1 MRTDSTSWQNIY
13 FQFTSECFKFNKFS
27 FIILFALVHCPV
39 LHSGLRYDFSS
50 FGSLGW
56 CLAAASVSE
65 SCPQPQGVT
74 SNKFLSLEGSAHIKW
89 VVCEEIQRSFPL
101 IQLQTTLMVTQLQSN
116 MWHFFMCNTA
126 VSFSLYPTLLSS
138 PFLSDTSKTSPQKI
152 SHMQISISE
161 SVFQGSQ
168 SKMPVEPYILL
179 PFSNT
184 LNTHY
189 TIIPQFLLYTHKW
202 GTTIPIFN

>member
-1 MRTDSTSWQNIY
+1 MRTDSTSWENID

-27 FIILFALVHCPV
+27 FIILSALVHCPV
-39 LHSGLRYDFSS
+39 LHSGLRYNFSS

-56 CLAAASVSE
+56 CLSAASVSE

-89 VVCEEIQRSFPL
+89 GFCEAIQRSFPL
-101 IQLQTTLMVTQLQSN
+101 IQLQTTLMITQLQSN
-116 MWHFFMCNTA
+116 MWLFFKCNTA
-126 VSFSLYPTLLSS
+126 ASVSLYPTLLSS
-138 PFLSDTSKTSPQKI
+138 PFISDASQTSPQKI
-152 SHMQISISE
+152 SCMQISISE
-161 SVFQGSQ
+161 SVFQTSQ
-168 SKMPVEPYILL
+168 SKMPVEPYVLL
-179 PFSNT
+179 TWSNT

-189 TIIPQFLLYTHKW
+189 KIIPQFLLYTHKW